1 MFRKYHYLD
10 TNLNPSAKCYCM
22 TVNNK
27 LAGFMGVGMFPHP
40 IQSYRKVHR
49 LVIFP
54 DYQGIGLGKI
64 FLNFMGNYIKDYP
77 FAITTSQPA
86 LINSLKKDKNW
97 ICIRCQ
103 RGKKHTGNLKSMVNN
118 LSIKRIITTFVYR
131 RK

>member
-1 MFRKYHYLD
+1 
-10 TNLNPSAKCYCM
+10 M

-27 LAGFMGVGMFPHP
+27 LAGFMAVGMLPHP

-49 LVIFP
+49 LAILP

-64 FLNFMGNYIKDYP
+64 FLDFMGNYIKDYP

-97 ICIRCQ
+97 ICTMCQ
-103 RGKKHTGNLKSMVNN
+103 RGKKHTGVLKSMVNN

-131 RK
+131 KK